1 MTFTAHNVRLD
12 DGRCTCPE
20 FDFTIEQHPWFTK
33 WSAWSNRGSFWPR
46 RESLLQAIKDA
57 GFHLVF
63 EQFDGLGENIA
74 ESMSVG
80 FYQNEHRST
89 FVGIKIS

>member
-1 MTFTAHNVRLD
+1 MVHQVVGLEQSRIVLAEAGEPAAGDQGCRL
-12 DGRCTCPE
+12 
-20 FDFTIEQHPWFTK
+20 
-33 WSAWSNRGSFWPR
+33 
-46 RESLLQAIKDA
+46 
-57 GFHLVF
+57 HLVF

-89 FVGIKIS
+89 FVRIKIS